1 MAEVGGGVV
10 VDIDMLSDREVIDL
24 LQSDTL
30 IAKVR
35 RLFSQG
41 YAEIEQAT
49 QQRNPP
55 SPVELRRMELKIADN
70 IYKLFAVRV

>member
-1 MAEVGGGVV
+1 MT
-10 VDIDMLSDREVIDL
+10 DIDMLSDREVIEL

-41 YAEIEQAT
+41 CAEIEQACA
-49 QQRNPP
+49 QRNPP
-55 SPVELRRMELKIADN
+55 GPVEIRRMELKIADN